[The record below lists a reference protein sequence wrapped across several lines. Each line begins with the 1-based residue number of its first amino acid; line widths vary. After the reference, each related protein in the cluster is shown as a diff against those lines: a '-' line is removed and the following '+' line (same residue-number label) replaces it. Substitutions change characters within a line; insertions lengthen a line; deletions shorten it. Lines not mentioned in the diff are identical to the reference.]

1 MTTTQ
6 SAPLTANAK
15 NIFNATVIIT
25 ALGYMV
31 DVYDILIFSALRT
44 PSLIDLGLTGDAVT
58 KTGMFIINMQMT
70 GLIIGGLIFGMLGDK
85 IGRKKCLLGSILLYS
100 LATLGCAVVQTVD
113 QYAAL
118 RFVAGL
124 GLAGE
129 VGIGVALITENM
141 KKEHRGL
148 GVAVFTFIGI
158 GGAVI
163 AGVAAELLPWRTCY
177 LIGGI
182 AGLLLLATRS
192 ILRESGMF
200 SKAHEDNVKRG
211 DFLQFIKQPKLGLRY
226 LYCVLIGVPIY
237 FVIAIPWTLS
247 PELAKAMNVPF
258 PVKASIALAIGY
270 SFTMIGDLLAGILS
284 HIFKSRRIIITGFI
298 IFGGFVIGLF
308 MQMRNLSVF
317 EYYMFCALLGVAIG
331 YWVNMITVAAEQFGT
346 NLRATAATSIP
357 NFVRATTIPM
367 YAMLGWL
374 KPSMGILSA
383 TSVIATIAIVLSLVA
398 VSQLRETFH
407 EDLDYYS

>member
-1 MTTTQ
+1 M
-6 SAPLTANAK
+6 
-15 NIFNATVIIT
+15 NIISPSSKLFNATVIIT

-31 DVYDILIFSALRT
+31 DVYDILIFNVLRN
-44 PSLIDLGLTGDAVT
+44 PSLMDLGLTGDELT
-58 KTGMFIINMQMT
+58 QKGMFIINLQMT
-70 GLIIGGLIFGMLGDK
+70 GLIIGGILFGVLGDK
-85 IGRKKCLLGSILLYS
+85 IGRKQCLLASILLYS
-100 LATLGCAVVQTVD
+100 FATLGCAIVQTVE
-113 QYAAL
+113 QYALL
-118 RFVAGL
+118 RFIAGL

-141 KKEHRGL
+141 KKENRGL
-148 GVAVFTFIGI
+148 GVAIFTFVGI
-158 GGAVI
+158 GGAVL
-163 AGVAAELLPWRTCY
+163 AGVAAELMPWRMCY
-177 LIGGI
+177 LAGGI
-182 AGLLLLATRS
+182 AGLLLLATRAMLS
-192 ILRESGMF
+192 ESGLF

-226 LYCVLIGVPIY
+226 LYCIMIGIPIY

-247 PELAKAMNVPF
+247 PEIAKAMGVPF
-258 PVKASIALAIGY
+258 PVKASIALAVGY
-270 SFTMIGDLLAGILS
+270 SCTMIGDLLAGILS
-284 HIFKSRRIIITGFI
+284 HLFKSRRLIMLGFI
-298 IFGGFVIGLF
+298 LFGSLVIGIF
-308 MQMRNLSVF
+308 MQMRELSVS
-317 EYYMFCALLGVAIG
+317 EYYIFCGLLGVSIG

-367 YAMLGWL
+367 YMTLSWL

-383 TSVIATIAIVLSLVA
+383 ASVIATVAIILSLWA